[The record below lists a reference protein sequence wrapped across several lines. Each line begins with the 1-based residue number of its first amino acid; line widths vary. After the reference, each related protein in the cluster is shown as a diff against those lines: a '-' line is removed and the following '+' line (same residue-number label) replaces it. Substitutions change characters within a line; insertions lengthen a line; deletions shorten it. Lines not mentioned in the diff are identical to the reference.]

1 MKYLVVI
8 LSFLFF
14 FITFSCLNT
23 VENTNDKKNI
33 DSILVNHTS
42 EILNH
47 GNLSM
52 TVYPGITTILASN
65 QIPVFNYSV
74 DIIKTEQYDTLYCTY
89 FTVSDTMNGILTE
102 KFNGYNEYFYLKY

>member
-23 VENTNDKKNI
+23 VENTNDKEII
-33 DSILVNHTS
+33 DSILVNHTNKS
-42 EILNH
+42 LNQ
-47 GNLSM
+47 GNLSITIHPDD
-52 TVYPGITTILASN
+52 TVILASN
-65 QIPVFNYSV
+65 KIPVFNYSV

>member
-65 QIPVFNYSV
+65 QII
-74 DIIKTEQYDTLYCTY
+74 DIEGFVIYHPTDDRMCKIRK
-89 FTVSDTMNGILTE
+89 SDFGIE
-102 KFNGYNEYFYLKY
+102 R

>member
-42 EILNH
+42 EILNKH
-47 GNLSM
+47 
-52 TVYPGITTILASN
+52 
-65 QIPVFNYSV
+65 
-74 DIIKTEQYDTLYCTY
+74 
-89 FTVSDTMNGILTE
+89 
-102 KFNGYNEYFYLKY
+102 